1 MKILLDAMGGDN
13 APKSTVQ
20 GAADAVKEFGDGMT
34 LALLGDEAK
43 IKAAGGRQI
52 KGAEVKSMIAGN
64 TVYFIALTQVGPL
77 RPGTVGP
84 VWHPD
89 ERRRFLGTGNG
100 NKVEALWWVDG
111 DSYCNERKISGPGHS
126 CNMVWESN
134 GSLYFCPAQGDCI
147 YSARIVP
154 GNPEKL

>member
-1 MKILLDAMGGDN
+1 M
-13 APKSTVQ
+13 KSTLRVVLSVVVLSVIQ
-20 GAADAVKEFGDGMT
+20 SGFAAAQQPTNMT
-34 LALLGDEAK
+34 EAK
-43 IKAAGGRQI
+43 IKAAGGRQM
-52 KGAEVKSMIAGN
+52 KGAELKSMIAGN
-64 TVYFIALTQVGPL
+64 TVYFITLTQVGPL

>member
-1 MKILLDAMGGDN
+1 M
-13 APKSTVQ
+13 KSTLRIVLLVVVLNVIQ
-20 GAADAVKEFGDGMT
+20 SGFAAAQQPTNMT
-34 LALLGDEAK
+34 EAK

-52 KGAEVKSMIAGN
+52 KGAELKSMIAGN

-111 DSYCNERKISGPGHS
+111 DSY
-126 CNMVWESN
+126 
-134 GSLYFCPAQGDCI
+134 
-147 YSARIVP
+147 
-154 GNPEKL
+154 